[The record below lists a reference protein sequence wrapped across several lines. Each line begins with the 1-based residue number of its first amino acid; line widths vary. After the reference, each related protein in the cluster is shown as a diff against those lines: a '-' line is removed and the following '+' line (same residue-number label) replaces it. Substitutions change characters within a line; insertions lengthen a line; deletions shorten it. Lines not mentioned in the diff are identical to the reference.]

1 MQMIDG
7 YTISDA
13 PRRYIDNTEA
23 VMKAFE
29 EKAQKKN

>member
-1 MQMIDG
+1 MIDG
-7 YTISDA
+7 YTVSDS

-29 EKAQKKN
+29 EKKVAQKKK